1 MLYRYKRFLQ
11 IRARF
16 KRRIHAILPA
26 ADDAT
31 STKRASEVN
40 ETASGVILLRTINV
54 QPPNTEENGN
64 ETSGKKSSQF

>member
-40 ETASGVILLRTINV
+40 EAASGVILLRTIDV
-54 QPPNTEENGN
+54 QPRSKEDKPNE
-64 ETSGKKSSQF
+64 SSEKTL